1 MAGRRAFRSVA
12 GVDAATR
19 HFPPGHLRVSD
30 TDRDRA
36 LAELSEHFQ
45 AGRLTSEEFDERS
58 GRALQA
64 RTGAELAGLLAD
76 LPRSGPPAPPAGR
89 GPRPPARG
97 LGAPIAVVMAVG
109 AVTAVLAVAAITA
122 GLNGGL
128 GGHGAAALV
137 PILIALLVI
146 RRLAAPGRRRGC
158 SRPDFLAGDPRQAR
172 SRDIHD
178 N

>member
-1 MAGRRAFRSVA
+1 MGGPQAIRSVV

-30 TDRDRA
+30 ADRDRA

-76 LPRSGPPAPPAGR
+76 LPRSGPPAPPVADSR
-89 GPRPPARG
+89 LPARG
-97 LGAPIAVVMAVG
+97 LRAPVAVVMAVG
-109 AVTAVLAVAAITA
+109 AVTAVVAVAAITA

-128 GGHGAAALV
+128 GGHGAVGLV

-158 SRPDFLAGDPRQAR
+158 GRSDFLAGDPRQAR

>member
-1 MAGRRAFRSVA
+1 MAARRAIRNVA

-19 HFPPGHLRVSD
+19 HFPPGQLRVSD
-30 TDRDRA
+30 ADRDRA

-45 AGRLTSEEFDERS
+45 AGRLTSDEFGERS
-58 GRALQA
+58 GLALQA

-76 LPRSGPPAPPAGR
+76 LPPAGPAAPPAGR

-97 LGAPIAVVMAVG
+97 LGAPVAVVMAVG
-109 AVTAVLAVAAITA
+109 AVTAVVAVAAITA

-128 GGHGAAALV
+128 GGHGGAALV

-146 RRLAAPGRRRGC
+146 RRLAAPGRRR
-158 SRPDFLAGDPRQAR
+158 RDFPAGEAR

-178 N
+178 S

>member
-1 MAGRRAFRSVA
+1 MAGRHAVRSVA

-19 HFPPGHLRVSD
+19 HFPPGQLRVSD
-30 TDRDRA
+30 ADRDRA

-45 AGRLTSEEFDERS
+45 AGRLTSEEFEERS

-76 LPRSGPPAPPAGR
+76 LPRSGPPAPPR
-89 GPRPPARG
+89 GPRSPARG
-97 LGAPIAVVMAVG
+97 LGTPIAVVMAVG
-109 AVTAVLAVAAITA
+109 AVTAVVAVAAITA

-158 SRPDFLAGDPRQAR
+158 GRPDLLAGDPRQAR

>member
-1 MAGRRAFRSVA
+1 MA
-12 GVDAATR
+12 GVDTATR

-30 TDRDRA
+30 ADRDRA

-64 RTGAELAGLLAD
+64 RTGAELTGLLTD
-76 LPRSGPPAPPAGR
+76 LPRPQAAVPSPGPRHPHSPARLPAG
-89 GPRPPARG
+89 
-97 LGAPIAVVMAVG
+97 PIATVAAVG
-109 AVTAVLAVAAITA
+109 AITAVLVIGAITA

-128 GGHGAAALV
+128 GGAGLV
-137 PILIALLVI
+137 PILIVLLVV
-146 RRLAAPGRRRGC
+146 RRLAAPGRRRGY
-158 SRPDFLAGDPRQAR
+158 SRADHPRRGGSA
-172 SRDIHD
+172 DIHD

>member
-1 MAGRRAFRSVA
+1 MAGRRAIRSVA

-30 TDRDRA
+30 ADRDRA

-76 LPRSGPPAPPAGR
+76 LPRSGPPAPPRA
-89 GPRPPARG
+89 PRPPARG
-97 LGAPIAVVMAVG
+97 LGAPIAAVMAVG
-109 AVTAVLAVAAITA
+109 AVTAVVAVAAITA

-137 PILIALLVI
+137 PVLIALLVI

-158 SRPDFLAGDPRQAR
+158 GRPDSLAGDPRQAR

>member
-1 MAGRRAFRSVA
+1 MAGRQATRSVV

-30 TDRDRA
+30 ADRDRA

-76 LPRSGPPAPPAGR
+76 LPRPQTAVPSPGR
-89 GPRPPARG
+89 RHPHPPARVPAG
-97 LGAPIAVVMAVG
+97 PIGAVVAVG
-109 AVTAVLAVAAITA
+109 AVAAVLVIGALTA

-128 GGHGAAALV
+128 GGHHGAAGLV
-137 PILIALLVI
+137 PILIVLLVV
-146 RRLAAPGRRRGC
+146 RRLAASGRRRGY
-158 SRPDFLAGDPRQAR
+158 SRPDHPRRAR
-172 SRDIHD
+172 SADIHD

>member
-1 MAGRRAFRSVA
+1 MAGRQAIRSVA

-19 HFPPGHLRVSD
+19 HFPPGQLRVSD
-30 TDRDRA
+30 ADRDRA

-76 LPRSGPPAPPAGR
+76 LPRSGPPAPVGR

-109 AVTAVLAVAAITA
+109 AVTAVVAVAVITA

-128 GGHGAAALV
+128 GDHGAAALV
-137 PILIALLVI
+137 PVLIALLVI
-146 RRLAAPGRRRGC
+146 RRLAAPGRRRN
-158 SRPDFLAGDPRQAR
+158 RADFLA
-172 SRDIHD
+172 
-178 N
+178 